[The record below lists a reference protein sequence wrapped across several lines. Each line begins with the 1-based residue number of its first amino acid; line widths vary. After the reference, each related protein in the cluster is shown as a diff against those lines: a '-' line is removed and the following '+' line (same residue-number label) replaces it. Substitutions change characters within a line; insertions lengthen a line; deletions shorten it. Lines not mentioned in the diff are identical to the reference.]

1 MGFLDLFRRAK
12 SEVGARPQAS
22 IGHSFSGLDDPDLLE
37 YIRGSAKHSE
47 ALRNMAALR
56 CVSLICESVGM
67 LPTNLIKSGSKKEH
81 AKDHGAYRIL
91 KYKPNGWQTPYEA
104 KSQIQLSVLENGS
117 GYARIIWS
125 RDRPI
130 AMVPLPFERVRAELG
145 DDWQM
150 RYFYTRSDG
159 GQVQLSQREIFHLRD
174 LSTDGVTAIARMK
187 LAKGAIKLARD
198 AEKAAGRIFET
209 GNMAGGSIES
219 PDELSDTA
227 YERMKK
233 SMGEDYE
240 GAENAGKWMI
250 LEGGAK
256 ANKFSSSAADAQHI
270 ENRNAQIAEV
280 ARAFGV
286 PRPLL
291 MMDDTS
297 WGSGIEQLGIYFVQ
311 YGLQHWFT
319 AWEQA
324 LARSFLLDS
333 ELGQLYF
340 KFNERALLRGTLKD
354 QTDAFAK
361 SSGSGGHRPW
371 MVANE
376 IRDYLDMPALDDP
389 EADKLSNPMT
399 QKGTNNEPN
408 KPAGN

>member
-1 MGFLDLFRRAK
+1 M
-12 SEVGARPQAS
+12 RPQAS
-22 IGHSFSGLDDPDLLE
+22 TGQSFSGLDDPDLLE
-37 YIRGSAKHSE
+37 YIRGSNLHNE

-67 LPTNLIKSGSKKEH
+67 LPVNLIKDGPGKEH
-81 AKDHGAYRIL
+81 AKDHGAYRVL

-125 RDRPI
+125 RGRPVALI
-130 AMVPLPFERVRAELG
+130 PLAFERVRAELG
-145 DDWQM
+145 DDFAM
-150 RYFYTRSDG
+150 RYYYTRSDG
-159 GQVQLSQREIFHLRD
+159 GQVQLSQREMFHLRD

-209 GNMAGGSIES
+209 GNMAGGAIES
-219 PDELSDTA
+219 PNELSETA
-227 YERMKK
+227 YGRMKQ
-233 SMGEDYE
+233 SMSDEYE
-240 GAENAGKWMI
+240 GAQNAGKWMI
-250 LEGGAK
+250 LEEGAK
-256 ANKFSSSAADAQHI
+256 ANKFGSSAVDAQHI

-361 SSGSGGHRPW
+361 AAGAGGHRPW
-371 MVANE
+371 MKTNE
-376 IRDYLDMPALDDP
+376 IRDCLDMPASDDP
-389 EADKLSNPMT
+389 QADMLSNPMT
-399 QKGTNNEPN
+399 QKGNANELTQT
-408 KPAGN
+408 A